1 MKDINI
7 LLNNG
12 VNLNKSLELFG
23 DQETYDETL
32 EEFLNGVNEKI
43 KLIKEFKEKSDMAN
57 YAILAVLELEGE
69 DNGQIDTRNPLEGT
83 GETEK

>member
-43 KLIKEFKEKSDMAN
+43 KLIIPMLKEIVKN
-57 YAILAVLELEGE
+57 IRY
-69 DNGQIDTRNPLEGT
+69 TR
-83 GETEK
+83 

>member
-43 KLIKEFKEKSDMAN
+43 KLIKEFK
-57 YAILAVLELEGE
+57 
-69 DNGQIDTRNPLEGT
+69 
-83 GETEK
+83 